1 MSALDTFNRIFE
13 VGQSRRRRKWWRGYP
28 PSFHKSGDADR
39 DRPFDE
45 ANGGDGSDG
54 NGAAPLFSPGPKH
67 ISELAN
73 LIAEA
78 SGGQVPRQQ
87 ALDYLLY
94 SAGGRKMAVRTRHA
108 KRAAQKETNMQSD
121 SEMMSAVVKRYGIT
135 AFCKSVEKGDVQVS
149 EHELTRL
156 IGEDAQRRGLTFSKL
171 FAAQTPEG
179 VTLRKA
185 INATKE
191 AQWVKQG
198 IGPLMPLLPTWS
210 HPKDANDPRDALAQL
225 QDMAYK
231 MRATADGST
240 LSAAQAFSRVYSDP
254 ANKDLVAAE
263 RAQARAKLPTVG
275 GRAVGE

>member
-1 MSALDTFNRIFE
+1 MSTLNIYDKIFE
-13 VGQSRRRRKWWRGYP
+13 ELRPRRKRWWRGYP

-45 ANGGDGSDG
+45 ANGGNGSDG

-78 SGGQVPRQQ
+78 SGGQVSRQQ

-94 SAGGRKMAVRTRHA
+94 SAGGRKMAIRTRHA
-108 KRAAQKETNMQSD
+108 KRASERERTTMQSH
-121 SEMMSAVVKRYGIT
+121 SEMMSAVVKRYGLT
-135 AFCKSVEKGDVQVS
+135 AFSKSVEQGDVHCS
-149 EHELTRL
+149 ESEYTALVK
-156 IGEDAQRRGLTFSKL
+156 EDADRRGVP
-171 FAAQTPEG
+171 FAKVFAEPVVG
-179 VTLRKA
+179 RA
-185 INATKE
+185 WRACRD
-191 AQWVKQG
+191 AQWIKAGV
-198 IGPLMPLLPTWS
+198 GPLMPILPTWS
-210 HPKDANDPRDALAQL
+210 HPDNVNNPKDALAQL
-225 QDMAYK
+225 QDMADK
-231 MRATADGST
+231 MRRTTDGST